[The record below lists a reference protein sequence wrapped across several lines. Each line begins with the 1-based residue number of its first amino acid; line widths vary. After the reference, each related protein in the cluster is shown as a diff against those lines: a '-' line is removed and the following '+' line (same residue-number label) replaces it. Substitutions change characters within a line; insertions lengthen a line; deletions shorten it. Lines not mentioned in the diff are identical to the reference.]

1 MSCRL
6 ATPLRASYPT
16 CCISN
21 ACRKQHG
28 AAACLSGKR
37 QVNHQISL
45 YQTRDRMK
53 TTPAMASIAV
63 VLLATPLHSGGIK
76 KWVDE
81 DGNISFGD
89 VPPPGAIKTETIK
102 RHVPGPRSA
111 ASDYYSPQNQLH
123 RMRANKTQEDF
134 QRRQKKKTARQHELS
149 RQQAIMRRHN
159 AEKDKQRNMAR
170 CSQYRAKIDEFE
182 HKTIQAYSNKSDRLS
197 DKSHLETLRKLETE
211 HCK

>member
-1 MSCRL
+1 
-6 ATPLRASYPT
+6 
-16 CCISN
+16 
-21 ACRKQHG
+21 
-28 AAACLSGKR
+28 
-37 QVNHQISL
+37 
-45 YQTRDRMK
+45 
-53 TTPAMASIAV
+53 
-63 VLLATPLHSGGIK
+63 
-76 KWVDE
+76 
-81 DGNISFGD
+81 
-89 VPPPGAIKTETIK
+89 
-102 RHVPGPRSA
+102 
-111 ASDYYSPQNQLH
+111 
-123 RMRANKTQEDF
+123 MRANKTQEDF